1 VYNTTKK
8 GENMYRIG
16 KEEVKEV
23 EKVMKSGQLFRV
35 GDKKSGHLGECDKFE
50 RKWAKKIGI
59 KYALLMN
66 GGGTAA
72 LICGLV
78 GLDIGPGDE
87 VLIPSYTFMA
97 TATSVLM
104 VGAIPVVV
112 EVDQTCTMDPEDLEK
127 KITKNTKCIIPV
139 HMVGFPCNMKKI
151 MKVAKKYNLKV
162 LEDCCQAV
170 GGSFKGKRLGSWGDA
185 GAYSFNYFKI
195 IGAGEG
201 GALVT
206 DDRIVY
212 EKASI
217 FHDSGTAFR
226 PYAGE
231 FSIPLFLGLQ
241 FRASEIMGAIMN
253 VQLKRLD
260 GILRDLRKNKRR
272 IMEELG
278 KIAGVNFAPSN
289 DIEGDCGVMIP
300 FRFDDENVAKKFA
313 LQVGGYRPI
322 DSAKHVWFD
331 WRPIIE
337 KRIWHKE
344 RLNPYNFPENK
355 NLRCTF
361 TKEMYPK
368 SIENLSKTV
377 LVSVNPDWKAKD
389 IKEKIKEFKKA
400 FKNTL

>member
-1 VYNTTKK
+1 
-8 GENMYRIG
+8 MYRIG

-23 EKVMKSGQLFRV
+23 EKVIKSGQLFRV
-35 GDKKSGHLGECDKFE
+35 GDPKKGHLQQCYKFE
-50 RKWAKKIGI
+50 KEWAKKIGT

-78 GLDIGPGDE
+78 GLGIGPGDE

-104 VGAIPVVV
+104 AGAIPVVV
-112 EVDQTCTMDPEDLEK
+112 EVDETCTMDPEDMEA
-127 KITKNTKCIIPV
+127 KITKNTKAVIPV
-139 HMVGFPCNMKKI
+139 HMVGLPCNMGKIKKI
-151 MKVAKKYNLKV
+151 AKKHKLKI

-195 IGAGEG
+195 ISCGEG
-201 GALVT
+201 GAIVT
-206 DDRIVY
+206 NNRKVY

-231 FSIPLFLGLQ
+231 FSTPIFLGLQ
-241 FRASEIMGAIMN
+241 FRASEIMGAIMR

-260 GILRDLRKNKRR
+260 KILRDLRKVKKK
-272 IMEELG
+272 IMKQLEGEKG
-278 KIAGVNFAPSN
+278 INFAPSN
-289 DIEGDCGVMIP
+289 DIEGDCGIMIP
-300 FRFDDENVAKKFA
+300 FRFDDPEKARRFA
-313 LQVGGYRPI
+313 TFPGVGGYRPI
-322 DSAKHVWFD
+322 DSGKHVWFD
-331 WRPIIE
+331 WKPVIE
-337 KRIWHKE
+337 KKIWHHPG
-344 RLNPYNFPENK
+344 LNPYNFPENK
-355 NLRCTF
+355 NLRHTF

-368 SIENLSKTV
+368 SIENLSRTV
-377 LVSVNPDWKAKD
+377 FVPVNPDWKEKD
-389 IKEKIKEFKKA
+389 IKEKVKTLKKA
-400 FKNTL
+400 AKEV